1 VYVDREPTGRKDI
14 LLKEIMHECIS
25 VDAEAPARDAL
36 RIMLDNRIPA
46 VPVIDKGGHLE
57 GIITDALLLDS
68 AVPRYLRFMG
78 KFSVVSEEADKWIH
92 YLTEAAD
99 KPVREVMSREVSQ
112 IELGHSEIE
121 AAHRMVHDGVP
132 SVVITENGKPVGIV
146 NRLDLYGA
154 IVGLDRAS

>member
-1 VYVDREPTGRKDI
+1 MEGGATDRKDI

-25 VDAEAPARDAL
+25 VDPDAPARDAL
-36 RIMLDNRIPA
+36 KVMLEHRIPA
-46 VPVIDKGGHLE
+46 VPVIDEEGHLE
-57 GIITDALLLDS
+57 GVVTDAGLLDS
-68 AVPRYLRFMG
+68 AVPQYLRLMENLSF
-78 KFSVVSEEADKWIH
+78 VSEEADKWVH
-92 YLTEAAD
+92 YLSEAAD

-132 SVVITENGKPVGIV
+132 SVVITENGKPVGVV

-154 IVGLDRAS
+154 IVGLDRES

>member
-1 VYVDREPTGRKDI
+1 MDREATGRKDI

-25 VDAEAPARDAL
+25 VDPDAPARDAL
-36 RIMLDNRIPA
+36 KVMLEHRIPA
-46 VPVIDKGGHLE
+46 VPVVDEEGHLE
-57 GIITDALLLDS
+57 GVITDALLLDS
-68 AVPRYLRFMG
+68 AVPRYLRFMEN
-78 KFSVVSEEADKWIH
+78 FSFVSEEADKWVH
-92 YLTEAAD
+92 YLSEAAD

-132 SVVITENGKPVGIV
+132 SVVVTENGKPVGVV

-154 IVGLDRAS
+154 IVGLDRES

>member
-1 VYVDREPTGRKDI
+1 MDREATDRKDI
-14 LLKEIMHECIS
+14 KLKEIMHECVS
-25 VDAEAPARDAL
+25 VNPDAPARNAL
-36 RIMLDNRIPA
+36 KIMLENRIPA
-46 VPVIDKGGHLE
+46 VPVIDEKGHLE
-57 GIITDALLLDS
+57 GVITDALLLDS
-68 AVPRYLRFMG
+68 AVPRYLRLMEN
-78 KFSVVSEEADKWIH
+78 FSFVSEEADTWVH
-92 YLTEAAD
+92 YLSAAAD

-154 IVGLDRAS
+154 IVGLE

>member
-1 VYVDREPTGRKDI
+1 MDREATDRKDI
-14 LLKEIMHECIS
+14 KLKEIMHECVS
-25 VDAEAPARDAL
+25 VNPDAPARNAL
-36 RIMLDNRIPA
+36 KIMLENRIPA
-46 VPVIDKGGHLE
+46 VPVIDEKGHLE
-57 GIITDALLLDS
+57 GVITDALLLDS
-68 AVPRYLRFMG
+68 AVPRYLRLMEN
-78 KFSVVSEEADKWIH
+78 FSFVSEEADTWVH
-92 YLTEAAD
+92 YMSEAAD

-154 IVGLDRAS
+154 IVGLE

>member
-1 VYVDREPTGRKDI
+1 VDREATGRNDI

-25 VDAEAPARDAL
+25 VDPDAPARDAL
-36 RIMLDNRIPA
+36 KVMLEHRIPA
-46 VPVIDKGGHLE
+46 VPVIDKEGHLE
-57 GIITDALLLDS
+57 GVITDALLLDS
-68 AVPRYLRFMG
+68 AVPQYLKLMESFT
-78 KFSVVSEEADKWIH
+78 FVSEKADQWVH
-92 YLTEAAD
+92 YMSQAAD

-132 SVVITENGKPVGIV
+132 SVVITENGKPVGVV

-154 IVGLDRAS
+154 IIGLDRES

>member
-1 VYVDREPTGRKDI
+1 VEGEATDRKDI
-14 LLKEIMHECIS
+14 LLKEIMHECVS
-25 VDAEAPARDAL
+25 VDPDAPARDAL
-36 RIMLDNRIPA
+36 KIMLENRIPA
-46 VPVIDKGGHLE
+46 VPVIDEKGHLE
-57 GIITDALLLDS
+57 GVITDALLLDS
-68 AVPRYLRFMG
+68 AVPRYLRLMEN
-78 KFSVVSEEADKWIH
+78 FSFVSEEADTWVH
-92 YLTEAAD
+92 YLSEAAD

-154 IVGLDRAS
+154 IVGLE